1 MDVLTLQEMDAP
13 GTERIARALGFNSVY
28 YPSGIHPAY
37 PKDFGCAVLSPWPLE
52 APSKLVFPHG
62 ARVSGLRR
70 AAASATV
77 VRGTERV
84 RVYSLHLP
92 APLSV
97 SPGARREQLR
107 ALAADAAR
115 YEGLVVIAGDFNSH
129 GAVEEL
135 ARAGFRW
142 TTRDTGDT
150 TRVRLLGMACRASP
164 TTTCSRAGSTRTRPG
179 VVAGQPRGERPPA
192 GLGAA
197 RAASALSGRRRGL
210 RGGSAAPSTH
220 VLDQNHVSHRACRGR
235 SADGCRGHVEAHD
248 PLGLEAR
255 EPRAGVLPSSG
266 HRPDVTNP
274 FSSCRAHRD
283 RLAVRS
289 PLAVVRRVPEPIS
302 SRRERHL
309 ELSRLRLPAVRHDRG
324 PFVRVSVPQG
334 VCGRELWLPSGD
346 KDRLTGEAS
355 VLSRRQNAYKRR
367 SDSPGLGRPSVRRTQ
382 RRPCCGA
389 MDRKTSVEPSVAA
402 SRDSRPL
409 GPSVSAV
416 VSPRDHVGPSHV

>member
-1 MDVLTLQEMDAP
+1 MTRGAAVALVALLGVVPAGCARAVNYLDADGPLHVWRPEAAAHSAPPYAGAPFRVVTFNIAHAIEIDRAIEVLRLTPELRGMDVLTLQEMDAP

-129 GAVEEL
+129 GAVDEL

-142 TTRDTGDT
+142 TTRETGGT
-150 TRVRLLGMACRASP
+150 TRVRLLGMNLKSLAYDHVL
-164 TTTCSRAGSTRTRPG
+164 TRGLDAYATG
-179 VVAGQPRGERPPA
+179 VVEDNRG
-192 GLGAA
+192 
-197 RAASALSGRRRGL
+197 AS
-210 RGGSAAPSTH
+210 
-220 VLDQNHVSHRACRGR
+220 D
-235 SADGCRGHVEAHD
+235 
-248 PLGLEAR
+248 
-255 EPRAGVLPSSG
+255 
-266 HRPDVTNP
+266 HRPVW
-274 FSSCRAHRD
+274 AL
-283 RLAVRS
+283 LA
-289 PLAVVRRVPEPIS
+289 PP
-302 SRRERHL
+302 
-309 ELSRLRLPAVRHDRG
+309 
-324 PFVRVSVPQG
+324 
-334 VCGRELWLPSGD
+334 
-346 KDRLTGEAS
+346 
-355 VLSRRQNAYKRR
+355 
-367 SDSPGLGRPSVRRTQ
+367 
-382 RRPCCGA
+382 
-389 MDRKTSVEPSVAA
+389 
-402 SRDSRPL
+402 
-409 GPSVSAV
+409 
-416 VSPRDHVGPSHV
+416 PR